1 MKIYLVYMGENFE
14 SAVARHGDNYF
25 LSAQEAVDYG
35 KMNLEPGQR
44 FWVCDENGGV
54 LVISQA
60 PRIVGRA

>member
-1 MKIYLVYMGENFE
+1 MKIYVVRMGENFE
-14 SAVARHGDNYF
+14 KAKAAHGDNF
-25 LSAQEAVDYG
+25 FRTTQEAVDWG
-35 KMNLEPGQR
+35 KMMLEPGQR

>member
-35 KMNLEPGQR
+35 KLNLEPGQR

-60 PRIVGRA
+60 PKIVGRA

>member
-35 KMNLEPGQR
+35 KLNLEPGQR

-60 PRIVGRA
+60 PRLVGRA